1 MGLSRLEWHEH
12 AGGLIA
18 RVVSYVS
25 DTDTHPAYMR
35 FAHVNIYPHHIRRR
49 HGQVFVE
56 FQFYKQNYEQ
66 SWHDSIEAAKLHVE
80 AVFALYD

>member
-1 MGLSRLEWHEH
+1 MGLRRLEWHEH
-12 AGGLIA
+12 NSGWVA
-18 RVVSYVS
+18 RAAEYKS
-25 DTDTHPAYMR
+25 DTDQHPAYHR
-35 FAHVNIYPHHIRRR
+35 FAHVNIYPFHIRRR
-49 HGQVFVE
+49 YDQVFVE

>member
-1 MGLSRLEWHEH
+1 
-12 AGGLIA
+12 
-18 RVVSYVS
+18 
-25 DTDTHPAYMR
+25 MR
-35 FAHVNIYPHHIRRR
+35 FAHVNIYPFHIRRR
-49 HGQVFVE
+49 PDQVFVE

>member
-1 MGLSRLEWHEH
+1 MGLRQLEWHAH
-12 AGGLIA
+12 ANGWVA

-25 DTDTHPAYMR
+25 VTDTHPVYMR
-35 FAHVNIYPHHIRRR
+35 FAHVNIYPFHIRRR
-49 HGQVFVE
+49 PDQVFVE

>member
-1 MGLSRLEWHEH
+1 
-12 AGGLIA
+12 
-18 RVVSYVS
+18 
-25 DTDTHPAYMR
+25 MR

-49 HGQVFVE
+49 YDQVFVE